1 MSVSKIPFATEE
13 LGIVKAAVRM
23 GDWLLCRTD
32 LTEAQRRQIRMA
44 QGYLTEQ
51 VFPPA
56 EESYDFGFIVERTG
70 LSREWSVCLDS
81 DKLLIFSLYNPGDEC
96 PHVGSPEFSDMV
108 DRQDSFTW
116 YADYPHEEAFDVSRW
131 IEEVANPDKYYF
143 QGFSIE
149 ADVHPRMTRH
159 CG

>member
-1 MSVSKIPFATEE
+1 MDVHAPYDDRTAI
-13 LGIVKAAVRM
+13 AAPLKRH
-23 GDWLLCRTD
+23 GGYSTAS
-32 LTEAQRRQIRMA
+32 TAQRRAGADRRR
-44 QGYLTEQ
+44 TRRN
-51 VFPPA
+51 VR
-56 EESYDFGFIVERTG
+56 GFIVERTG

-131 IEEVANPDKYYF
+131 IEEVANPDSYYY

-149 ADVHPRMTRH
+149 ADGQPR
-159 CG
+159 